1 MIIHTIKWISKINW
15 GKVLTVGIFYTVF
28 ATIIHQIETI
38 VSLKYYMMPQYF
50 GVWSRLMM
58 PKAGPPPAE
67 FFITSTILTF
77 TTGLSLCLVYYY
89 IREMLPKNSR
99 DRVLLFADLMI
110 GLQFIFFTLPVF
122 LLFNLPFALLI
133 SWFISNFFILVATS
147 FLCVKIIK

>member
-15 GKVLTVGIFYTVF
+15 VKAFLVGLIYTIF
-28 ATIIHQIETI
+28 ATIIHQIEAI

-50 GVWSRLMM
+50 GVWSTLMM
-58 PKAGPPPAE
+58 PRLGPPPPE

-77 TTGLSLCLVYYY
+77 TTGLSLSLVYYY
-89 IREMLPKNSR
+89 IREMLPKKNR
-99 DRVLLFADLMI
+99 DRVFLFADLMI

-122 LLFNLPFALLI
+122 LLFNLPFALLV